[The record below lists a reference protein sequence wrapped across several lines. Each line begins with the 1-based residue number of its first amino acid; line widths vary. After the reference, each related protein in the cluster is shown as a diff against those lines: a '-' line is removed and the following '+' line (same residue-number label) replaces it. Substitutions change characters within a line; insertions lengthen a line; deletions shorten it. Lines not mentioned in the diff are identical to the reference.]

1 VAGWEGDVKFPRDVG
16 ENVRVF
22 VDGREVTVVYFSSR
36 TVDKTLH
43 PSPDRARAY
52 AEAIVRML
60 EDN

>member
-1 VAGWEGDVKFPRDVG
+1 VKFPRDVG